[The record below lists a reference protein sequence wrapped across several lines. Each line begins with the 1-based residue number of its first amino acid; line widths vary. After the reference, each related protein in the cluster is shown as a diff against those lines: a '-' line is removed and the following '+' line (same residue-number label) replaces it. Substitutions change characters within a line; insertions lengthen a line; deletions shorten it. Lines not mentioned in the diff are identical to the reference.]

1 MRKSV
6 DFSNGVRG
14 KHSKMNLEV
23 LGAVEDTWAVCVT
36 EEDKDLITL
45 KLYHI
50 ETITRSGQVQVRV
63 RNEKGRFSIYPENWF
78 APVEIPRKTRV
89 LLDEVA

>member
-1 MRKSV
+1 
-6 DFSNGVRG
+6 
-14 KHSKMNLEV
+14 MNLEV

-50 ETITRSGQVQVRV
+50 ETISKSGQVRV
-63 RNEKGRFSIYPENWF
+63 RKEKGVFSIYPENWF
-78 APVEIPRKTRV
+78 APVEISRKTRV